1 MKPTKSYY
9 DNYAKQAITE
19 ALLKMM
25 DNTYFD
31 DISITELCKQANI
44 ARRTFYLY
52 FDSKMD
58 VLDDYYTVLTREYD
72 NNIPDDIVFDTYGQI
87 LYFFKFWYDHQSYLQ
102 ILYRQKL
109 FYILLNRFSDYLTN
123 RSKHEN
129 DIDISSYSF
138 SYSSGGLWAT
148 LYNWTKEK
156 FNETPEKLAQAVY
169 DLQAK

>member
-19 ALLKMM
+19 TLLKLM

-87 LYFFKFWYDHQSYLQ
+87 LYFFKFWYDHQTYLQ
-102 ILYRQKL
+102 IL
-109 FYILLNRFSDYLTN
+109 
-123 RSKHEN
+123 
-129 DIDISSYSF
+129 
-138 SYSSGGLWAT
+138 
-148 LYNWTKEK
+148 
-156 FNETPEKLAQAVY
+156 
-169 DLQAK
+169 